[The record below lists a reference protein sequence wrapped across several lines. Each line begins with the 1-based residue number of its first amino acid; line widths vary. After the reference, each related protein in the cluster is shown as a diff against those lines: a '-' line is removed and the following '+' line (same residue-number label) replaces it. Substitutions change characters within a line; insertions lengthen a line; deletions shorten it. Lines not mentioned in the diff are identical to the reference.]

1 MNFIYQVEM
10 QCSSD
15 IYHISDYKAIIKS
28 HQLIK
33 IDEKCYAYKWFVK
46 SIAVPDNFT
55 KYEVRKLARYAY
67 SKTRNI

>member
-1 MNFIYQVEM
+1 MH
-10 QCSSD
+10 CSSD

-33 IDEKCYAYKWFVK
+33 IDEKCYTYTQSVK
-46 SIAVPDNFT
+46 SITVADNFT
-55 KYEVRKLARYAY
+55 KYAVRKLTSYAY